1 MKEEYEYIVK
11 DLDIKTYL
19 IMWTNGNC
27 DIINEEFFAKNK
39 RQALLSFFQ
48 QENPDDIIDFRIKRM

>member
-1 MKEEYEYIVK
+1 MEHEYVVK

-27 DIINEEFFAKNK
+27 DIINEEFFARNK
-39 RQALLSFFQ
+39 RQALLNFFQ
-48 QENPDDIIDFRIKRM
+48 QENPDDIRDFRIKRM